1 MTASGPAPASSHV
14 VAVHASAG
22 HSFSKASQASITLL
36 AGLGV
41 QGDAHAGITVK
52 HRSRVAKDP
61 LRPNLR
67 QVHLLHTELLDE
79 LRGQGFSVAPGA
91 LGENI
96 STRGVDLLAL
106 PRGTELHIG
115 AQAVLRVTG
124 LRNPCAQIDGFQ
136 RGLMAAVL
144 DRAADGGLVR
154 KAGVMAVVLSGGMVA
169 PRDVLTVVWPAM
181 PWQALAPV

>member
-52 HRSRVAKDP
+52 HRSRVAKDLLP
-61 LRPNLR
+61 PNLR

-79 LRGQGFSVAPGA
+79 LRVLGFSVAPGA
-91 LGENI
+91 MGENI
-96 STRGVDLLAL
+96 STRGIDLLPL
-106 PRGTELHIG
+106 PQGTELHIG
-115 AQAVLRVTG
+115 AHAVLRITG
-124 LRNPCAQIDGFQ
+124 LRNPCAQIDAFQ
-136 RGLMAAVL
+136 PGLLAAVL
-144 DRAADGGLVR
+144 GRAMDGSLVR
-154 KAGVMAVVLSGGMVA
+154 KAGAMAVVLSGGVVSPGDA
-169 PRDVLTVVWPAM
+169 LTVLRPAQ
-181 PWQALAPV
+181 PWLTLAPV